1 MTLTSQQQREGVL
14 AWLQNRLAKFWYGNA
29 KPAKLNPDRSGFSD
43 CSGVIAAAY
52 ASVGISIGDMSYKQA
67 AGGELIAQGSTV
79 AEFKKIEHLLR
90 GGDVVGMALVTGSWN
105 SGADINHVEA
115 WSSPGLSYGH
125 GGLPG
130 EAYGP
135 RLHSIYGRWL
145 LQDARKWVVRRY
157 IDDTPA
163 QATKK
168 EEEEEDMTPDQ
179 AAKQD
184 KIFYAV
190 DKLILPALTRMEKRT
205 AVAEKN
211 TAVMKGLVTAQGKAI
226 DQLAGGSPID
236 MDELK
241 KVAEE
246 AAEKGA
252 REGAAAVGA
261 EDVAELLEIR
271 KIDS

>member
-1 MTLTSQQQREGVL
+1 MALTPQQQRDGVIS
-14 AWLQNRLAKFWYGNA
+14 WLTDRIGKYRYANT
-29 KPAKLNPDRSGFSD
+29 KPQKLNPDRYGYSD

-67 AGGELIAQGSTV
+67 AGGKLIAQGSTV

-130 EAYGP
+130 EAYGT

-168 EEEEEDMTPDQ
+168 EEEDMTPDQ

-205 AVAEKN
+205 AVAEQN

-226 DQLAGGSPID
+226 DQLAGGGSID

-241 KVAEE
+241 KVASE
-246 AAEKGA
+246 AAREGA

-261 EDVAELLEIR
+261 EDVAERLEI
-271 KIDS
+271 KPKSE

>member
-1 MTLTSQQQREGVL
+1 MALTPQQQRDGVIS
-14 AWLQNRLAKFWYGNA
+14 WLTDRIGKYRYANT
-29 KPAKLNPDRSGFSD
+29 KPQKLNPDRYGYSD

-52 ASVGISIGDMSYKQA
+52 ASVGIAIGDMSYKQA
-67 AGGELIAQGSTV
+67 SGGKLIAQGSTV
-79 AEFKKIEHLLR
+79 AEFKKIEHLLLP
-90 GGDVVGMALVTGSWN
+90 GDIVGMALITGSWN
-105 SGADINHVEA
+105 RGADINHVEA
-115 WSSPGLSYGH
+115 WNSPGLAFGH

-145 LQDARKWVVRRY
+145 LQDARAWVVRRY
-157 IDDTPA
+157 ISDTPT
-163 QATKK
+163 QDTIP
-168 EEEEEDMTPDQ
+168 EEEDMTPEQ

-184 KIFYAV
+184 KMFYAI
-190 DKLILPALTRMEKRT
+190 DRLILPALTRMEKRT

-261 EDVAELLEIR
+261 EEVADLLEIR
-271 KIDS
+271 KIES